1 MGGVKFN
8 LLLVLVLSPLV
19 RGEIIR
25 VASYNF
31 ENYLMMDRMVSG
43 KWQRNYPKPEKEK
56 RALRTTINLTQ
67 PHILAIQEIEN
78 RPFLKTLAG
87 FECYERSE
95 VSSLC
100 LDAKYQPARGEAFGN
115 LSNSL
120 QTGSFS

>member
-1 MGGVKFN
+1 
-8 LLLVLVLSPLV
+8 
-19 RGEIIR
+19 
-25 VASYNF
+25 
-31 ENYLMMDRMVSG
+31 MMDRMVSG

-67 PHILAIQEIEN
+67 PHILAIQEIGK
-78 RPFLKTLAG
+78 RPFLNELWQDLR
-87 FECYERSE
+87 CYERSE

-115 LSNSL
+115 PFSNSL

>member
-1 MGGVKFN
+1 MGRVKFN

-19 RGEIIR
+19 KGEIIR

-67 PHILAIQEIEN
+67 PHILAIQEIGK
-78 RPFLKTLAG
+78 RPFLNEL
-87 FECYERSE
+87 
-95 VSSLC
+95 
-100 LDAKYQPARGEAFGN
+100 
-115 LSNSL
+115 
-120 QTGSFS
+120 